1 MLQYRKKTIKNIYL
15 YIFSGGLTMIR
26 NNRDV
31 NRLETGLNRI
41 QESINRFS
49 GDYFNQEI
57 IDLWE
62 KMKGSEGK
70 EKLKTMPIDVI
81 STLVKGTL
89 INQLVNN
96 GFRTIYD
103 IENQEPGQLMRINI
117 SEKNAYLIY
126 NAVSKIK
133 DSVYQQA
140 IRINQDNLSK
150 ENIELLAAIYKK
162 WELSNVIETLKVDF
176 EELNKVVRPDIETIK
191 KQKGLIGSLFQ
202 SKFEKEEV
210 KSAFDNLNQE
220 KHIKNL
226 NNIKEKLDYILHFTV
241 NRDELIQ
248 HFVQENASYY
258 TEIEKVT
265 GFKQVEIPGNLPAEI
280 AETVNNFPLDT
291 TDLDVTLRHYQAFGA
306 KYALHHK
313 RTLLGDEVELG
324 KIIQALAM
332 INHLSQNNQ
341 KYAMV
346 VCPLSVVENWQK
358 EINQYS
364 KLKTFF
370 FHGNNRDAAFAKW
383 QSNTGVLITTY
394 EQTLR
399 MNFEAGHK
407 LDILIVDEAHYVK
420 NPEAKRS
427 QSIYKLAVIA
437 EYVLFISG
445 TSLEHRLEEMKQ
457 LTSILQREIAEQLS
471 QELHSLQ
478 PNEIEQIVAPVY
490 LKRNRKDVLGEL
502 PELGL

>member
-1 MLQYRKKTIKNIYL
+1 MKARKNATIVEKNI

-57 IDLWE
+57 KDLWE
-62 KMKGSEGK
+62 KMERSEGK

-81 STLVKGTL
+81 STLVKDTP

-103 IENQEPGQLMRINI
+103 IENQEPAQLMRINI
-117 SEKNAYLIY
+117 SEKNTYLIY

-176 EELNKVVRPDIETIK
+176 EELNKVVIPDIETIK

-202 SKFEKEEV
+202 SKFEREKI
-210 KSAFDNLNQE
+210 KSAFNNLNQN
-220 KHIKNL
+220 KHKKIL
-226 NNIKEKLDYILHFTV
+226 DNIKEKLDYILHFTV

-265 GFKQVEIPGNLPAEI
+265 GFKQVEIPGNLPVEI
-280 AETVNNFPLDT
+280 AEKVNNFPLDT

-306 KYALHHK
+306 KYALYHK
-313 RTLLGDEVELG
+313 RTLLGDEIELG
-324 KIIQALAM
+324 RTIQALAM

-341 KYAMV
+341 KCAMI
-346 VCPLSVVENWQK
+346 VCPLSEVGNWKK
-358 EINQYS
+358 EINQHS

-370 FHGNNRDAAFAKW
+370 FHGNNRDVAFAKW

-399 MNFEAGHK
+399 MNFEAGYK

-427 QSIYKLAVIA
+427 QSIYKLAGIA

-457 LTSILQREIAEQLS
+457 LTSILQPEIAEQLS

-490 LKRNRKDVLGEL
+490 LKRNRKDVLGDL